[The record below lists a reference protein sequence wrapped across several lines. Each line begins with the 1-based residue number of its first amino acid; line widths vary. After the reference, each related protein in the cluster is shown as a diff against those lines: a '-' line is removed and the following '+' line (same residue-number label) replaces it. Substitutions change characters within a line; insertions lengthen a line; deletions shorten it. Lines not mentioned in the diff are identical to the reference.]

1 VRRKLTDVI
10 VWQLARVLRTREE
23 EISRTRPLGEIGLDS
38 LMLLEFAMNFE
49 ETFGIHVS
57 VTSSVG
63 ALTVTSLANEVIS
76 QLDLNVA
83 QADVTQEDVTHEDAA
98 AAALA
103 DRHTGAAR
111 PNEISA
117 LVEIAK
123 GAQTKGLAS

>member
-1 VRRKLTDVI
+1 
-10 VWQLARVLRTREE
+10 
-23 EISRTRPLGEIGLDS
+23 
-38 LMLLEFAMNFE
+38 MLLEFAMNFE

-76 QLDLNVA
+76 QLDLNVT
-83 QADVTQEDVTHEDAA
+83 QEHVTQEHVTSEDAA

-103 DRHTGAAR
+103 ERHAGAAR
-111 PNEISA
+111 PNGFSA
-117 LVEIAK
+117 LVDITS